1 MPTTL
6 MAIKHNLD
14 SHLGESLIVVAQ
26 AGRKKVTRRKG
37 RLTKT
42 YRAVFVVDLDQ
53 DQIYF
58 ERVSFSYSDVFC
70 KNIELEFDEM

>member
-6 MAIKHNLD
+6 MAIKQSLD
-14 SHLGESLIVVAQ
+14 SHLGENLVVVAQ

-42 YRAVFVVDLDQ
+42 YRAVFVLSL
-53 DQIYF
+53 IH
-58 ERVSFSYSDVFC
+58 
-70 KNIELEFDEM
+70 I

>member
-6 MAIKHNLD
+6 MAIKHNLI
-14 SHLGESLIVVAQ
+14 LIWAKSLVVVAQ

-42 YRAVFVVDLDQ
+42 YRGVC
-53 DQIYF
+53 
-58 ERVSFSYSDVFC
+58 S
-70 KNIELEFDEM
+70 